1 MTRRWNWKDNI
12 NEKLT
17 EMILSYKNS
26 IKYEGVDFESDLVK
40 LYSDIKNTMAELHP
54 FANFGPVTIS
64 YK

>member
-1 MTRRWNWKDNI
+1 
-12 NEKLT
+12 
-17 EMILSYKNS
+17 MILSYKNS

-64 YK
+64 YKQTQNI

>member
-1 MTRRWNWKDNI
+1 
-12 NEKLT
+12 
-17 EMILSYKNS
+17 MILSYKNS